1 MRCKSRWC
9 SALLHWCS
17 ASTLVQC
24 TVTLNWYTGAL
35 LVYCTFVLDL
45 ATHKIAKCHEVIWIM
60 CSQSTV
66 FKWFHKR
73 EAFMRY
79 WTPRHCF
86 LTGNIYSLYK
96 MANVQGAQVFTTRPS
111 DAAIPP
117 PASPKT
123 HLCTLYT
130 VLFITKVCTSILS
143 KLYFIKVLFVNV
155 RSSPILK
162 RHIFHVQR
170 IL

>member
-60 CSQSTV
+60 CGQSTV
-66 FKWFHKR
+66 SKGFLKR
-73 EAFMRY
+73 EVFIRY

-86 LTGNIYSLYK
+86 LTGNIY
-96 MANVQGAQVFTTRPS
+96 TRWPMCKAPGCSRPGPQMQPS
-111 DAAIPP
+111 HLQRALKPISA
-117 PASPKT
+117 
-123 HLCTLYT
+123 LCTQSCSLPKCAHQ
-130 VLFITKVCTSILS
+130 FSPSCIL
-143 KLYFIKVLFVNV
+143 
-155 RSSPILK
+155 
-162 RHIFHVQR
+162 
-170 IL
+170 